1 MGRSWI
7 GSRIRRRDRLRSGPD
22 ALLESGELA
31 QPHRHVV
38 HRDLVSEELDV
49 HQLIPDVG
57 GFDGSVVVGALVDQV
72 ESAILGLGEDE
83 VALALV
89 VYSVV
94 AGGDGRQSGIQDSV
108 GCGVH
113 VSIVQP

>member
-57 GFDGSVVVGALVDQV
+57 GFDGSDQV